1 MKEHI
6 DIIASKS
13 LENKRYW
20 DLAFDEKLKSKII
33 NDFDKQLQTEF
44 STDLYDFIATVKLD
58 SDGDS
63 FHENVDVIYE
73 KYGPQ
78 RLREFLDETIQMLK
92 DFQEEN
98 AKEYL
103 WTI

>member
-6 DIIASKS
+6 GIIASKS
-13 LENKRYW
+13 LENKRDW

-44 STDLYDFIATVKLD
+44 STDLYDFIATVK
-58 SDGDS
+58 SDEGGG
-63 FHENVDVIYE
+63 FHETVDVIYE
-73 KYGPQ
+73 RDGPQ
-78 RLREFLDETIQMLK
+78 RLREFLDETFQMLK

-98 AKEYL
+98 AGS
-103 WTI
+103 

>member
-1 MKEHI
+1 MTFTLRRNGTKVGSTTHDALSI
-6 DIIASKS
+6 M
-13 LENKRYW
+13 
-20 DLAFDEKLKSKII
+20 DLNEQIKSKII

-44 STDLYDFIATVKLD
+44 STDLYAFIATVKLD

-98 AKEYL
+98 AND
-103 WTI
+103 

>member
-1 MKEHI
+1 M
-6 DIIASKS
+6 
-13 LENKRYW
+13 
-20 DLAFDEKLKSKII
+20 DLNNKLKSKII

-44 STDLYDFIATVKLD
+44 STDLYEFIATVKLD
-58 SDGDS
+58 GDGDS

-78 RLREFLDETIQMLK
+78 RLREFLDELIGMLK

-98 AKEYL
+98 LSLK
-103 WTI
+103 